1 MQTMT
6 DKTPGTGIGRRGGA
20 AALLG
25 VLLPAIAALGCSDI
39 LDVEDPDIVDPGNLD
54 GPAGLEARRIGAF
67 GDFALAYAGAPVGG
81 GGTEGQVMM
90 SGLFADEFQ
99 LSGTFPTRI
108 EIDARKVQ
116 DDNGSLSTYF
126 NIQHLARR
134 AAESAAD
141 AYVAS
146 DALEPAEKDEPL
158 AELNSL
164 AGFTYVFFGENFCS
178 GVPFSAV
185 LEDGSLEF
193 GSPLSTS
200 EILDEALARFD
211 AALSHAQAAGSD
223 DLEYLARVGRARAL
237 LDAGRFDEA
246 AAAVDP
252 VPTDWAYM
260 VRYSS
265 NSDRQKNG
273 VYTLN
278 VESERWTV
286 ANGEGVN
293 GLPYRDAFT
302 GGDPRTPWQRVD
314 GDVGFDTA
322 IPQYDELKYPAENS
336 DLPLASGIEARLIE
350 AEAALQATDIAAF
363 DAIHTAL
370 RATVGLGALD
380 TGALS
385 TGARVDV
392 HFGERA
398 FWLWI
403 TGHRHGDLRR
413 LVRQYGRPAESVFP
427 TGAYFKVQAGDYGA
441 DVNLPVPFDEENN
454 PNFEECIDRSA

>member
-1 MQTMT
+1 M
-6 DKTPGTGIGRRGGA
+6 
-20 AALLG
+20 LLG
-25 VLLPAIAALGCSDI
+25 VLLPTIATLGCSDI

-54 GPAGLEARRIGAF
+54 GTAGLEARRIGAF

-81 GGTEGQVMM
+81 GSTEGQILM
-90 SGLFADEFQ
+90 SGLFSDEFQ

-108 EIDARKVQ
+108 EIDARKIQ
-116 DDNGSLSTYF
+116 DDNGTLSTYF
-126 NIQHLARR
+126 NIQHVARR

-141 AYVAS
+141 AWVAS
-146 DALEPAEKDEPL
+146 DAVEAAAKDEPL
-158 AELNSL
+158 AELYSL

-185 LEDGSLEF
+185 LDDGSLEF
-193 GSPLSTS
+193 GSPLSTA
-200 EILDEALARFD
+200 EILDQALARFD
-211 AALSHAQAAGSD
+211 DALTHAQAAGSD

-237 LDAGRFDEA
+237 LDQGRFAEA
-246 AAAVDP
+246 ATAVAP
-252 VPTDWAYM
+252 VPTDWEYL

-286 ANGEGVN
+286 ANGEGGN

-314 GDVGFDTA
+314 DDVGFDTA
-322 IPQYDELKYPAENS
+322 IPQYDELKYAAEDS
-336 DLPLASGIEARLIE
+336 DVPLATGVEARLIE
-350 AEAALQATDIAAF
+350 AEAALQTGDAAGF

-370 RATVGLGALD
+370 RATAGLGALD

-385 TGARVDV
+385 TEERVDA
-392 HFGERA
+392 HFRERA

-413 LVRQYGRPAESVFP
+413 LVRQYGRATESVFP

-441 DVNLPVPFDEENN
+441 DVDLPVPFDEENN
-454 PNFEECIDRSA
+454 PNFEQCIDRSA